1 MPESQELAI
10 FLITLALVAFVP
22 MIAEAARS
30 ARHDR
35 ALRAAGAIEPSGD
48 VFASMQLA
56 YPGVFVLMI
65 AEAWLRGTTF
75 SPLATAGFLIF
86 AAAKALKYW
95 AMATLGPRWTFR
107 VLVPPDSSR
116 TIAGPYKYLR
126 HPNYVGVVGEIV
138 GFALAAQSPIAG
150 ALALIVFVPL
160 IVQRIR
166 IEERALGLRR

>member
-1 MPESQELAI
+1 MLTA
-10 FLITLALVAFVP
+10 LILVAFVP
-22 MIAEAARS
+22 MIAEAVRS

-35 ALRAAGAIEPSGD
+35 ALRAVGATEPPGD

-75 SPLATAGFLIF
+75 SPASAAGFVIF

-95 AMATLGPRWTFR
+95 AMATLGSRWTFR
-107 VLVPPDSSR
+107 VLVPPQSSR
-116 TIAGPYKYLR
+116 TIAGPYHYLR
-126 HPNYVGVVGEIV
+126 HPNYIAVVGEIAAF
-138 GFALAAQSPIAG
+138 GMAAQAPVSA
-150 ALALIVFVPL
+150 ALSLILFVPL
-160 IVQRIR
+160 IVQRVR